1 MSENPEELKYV
12 ETHEWVR
19 EDGDGTFVVGI
30 TDYAQG
36 ALGDVV
42 YVELPEVDSEVEM
55 GDEVAVVESVKAASD
70 IYAPLSGTITE
81 VNESLEGNPELVN
94 TDPYRDGWFFRLKLR
109 DVEELSSLMD
119 SESYS
124 ELCDNEVTKE
134 VDSRNLN

>member
-19 EDGDGTFVVGI
+19 EDGDGTVIVGI
-30 TDYAQG
+30 TNYAQS

-124 ELCDNEVTKE
+124 ELCDNEE
-134 VDSRNLN
+134 H